1 MSEIKEI
8 PSCCMNCD
16 MFRVFDGEIRP
27 QCAITETYIDDYLDK
42 RAPNCPLGIVTCK
55 DCKHWNKKTEYC
67 KHWSDTIGQ
76 TEDAYYTV
84 NTGAD
89 FYCEYAERKN
99 K

>member
-16 MFRVFDGEIRP
+16 MFRIFDGETRP

-55 DCKHWNKKTEYC
+55 DCEYWNKETEYC
-67 KHWSDTIGQ
+67 KHW

-84 NTGAD
+84 CTGAD
-89 FYCEYAERKN
+89 FYCEDAKVRSK
-99 K
+99 